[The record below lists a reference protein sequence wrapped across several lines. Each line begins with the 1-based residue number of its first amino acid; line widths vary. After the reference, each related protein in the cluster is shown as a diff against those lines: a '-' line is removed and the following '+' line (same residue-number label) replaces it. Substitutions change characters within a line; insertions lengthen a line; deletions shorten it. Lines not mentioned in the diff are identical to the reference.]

1 VLFFLVFK
9 ASQSP
14 HRKRKFCHPPYYIF
28 FFADMMTMMTMT
40 STRLPSQ
47 TTSSIPATASS
58 SSRVTFVPRL
68 SSRTTTKKKKKRNRL
83 TTTTMM
89 FQKQREEINAS
100 ERTEGYI
107 ERSNDDERK
116 RGKRVVCNSSSN
128 GKSSDKIPPIEAVSP
143 SQFDDMSAEELRKE
157 LAASFEIRAAMA
169 AKLELVED
177 QLRATVSEVCKI
189 LAMKR
194 ETEFELKRLKD
205 TYEPDE

>member
-1 VLFFLVFK
+1 
-9 ASQSP
+9 
-14 HRKRKFCHPPYYIF
+14 
-28 FFADMMTMMTMT
+28 MMTMMTMT
-40 STRLPSQ
+40 PTRLPSQ

-68 SSRTTTKKKKKRNRL
+68 SSRTTTKKKKKNRL
-83 TTTTMM
+83 TTTTLM

-100 ERTEGYI
+100 ERTEGYF

-128 GKSSDKIPPIEAVSP
+128 GKSSEKIPPIEAVSP